1 MQSSVSRWGFPLLLI
16 ALASFVLVLVI
27 NKEVFS
33 YWFNEVPAI
42 QSFKTMFI
50 SIILEAL
57 PFVLLG
63 VLLSSLLHVF
73 VSERLISRLIPKN
86 PLIGIITASSL
97 GLLIPVCECGMIP
110 VVRRLMR
117 KGMPLY
123 MAVVFILTGPI
134 INPVVFWATFEAFR
148 SRPELAYSRIGLAF
162 AVAGAVGLLIYIFV
176 SKSPLKPGPEIAGR
190 LPKQNH
196 FHQHIHTGHAVEH
209 AAGHEH
215 AAGYEHGHGHGYG
228 YGDRGRHHPHKHG
241 EVQNSMGDGGET
253 IVRSH
258 KIARNS
264 NIVRGSEIKNN
275 KIAGSRERA
284 GTGKADNGHAVTA
297 GRNKLLSVLSHAA
310 DEFFEMGKYLI
321 FGSILAALIQT
332 FMARESLVAI
342 GQGEWSS
349 HLFMMAFA
357 FIVSLCSTSDAFV
370 AASFGHT
377 FTAGSLLTFLVFG
390 PMIDMKGTLMLLSIF
405 KMRFVILLIVLVAV
419 FVMLGSMI
427 WEQVFL

>member
-1 MQSSVSRWGFPLLLI
+1 MQSAVSRWGGSLFLI
-16 ALASFVLVLVI
+16 TLASFMLVLLI
-27 NKEVFS
+27 NRDAFTYVFS
-33 YWFNEVPAI
+33 EYPAI

-57 PFVLLG
+57 PFVMLG

-73 VSERLISRLIPKN
+73 VSEKIISRLIPKN
-86 PLIGIITASSL
+86 PFIGIITASSL

-148 SRPELAYSRIGLAF
+148 SRPEIAYSRIGLAF
-162 AVAGAVGLLIYIFV
+162 AAAAAVGLVVYYFV
-176 SKSPLKPGPEIAGR
+176 SRSPLRADN
-190 LPKQNH
+190 Q
-196 FHQHIHTGHAVEH
+196 AS
-209 AAGHEH
+209 AGHLH
-215 AAGYEHGHGHGYG
+215 HGHDHHEHSHAESHG
-228 YGDRGRHHPHKHG
+228 
-241 EVQNSMGDGGET
+241 
-253 IVRSH
+253 
-258 KIARNS
+258 
-264 NIVRGSEIKNN
+264 
-275 KIAGSRERA
+275 
-284 GTGKADNGHAVTA
+284 GKL
-297 GRNKLLSVLSHAA
+297 KSVMTHAA

-349 HLFMMAFA
+349 HLFMMGFA

-370 AASFGHT
+370 AASFAHT

-405 KMRFVILLIVLVAV
+405 KMKFVIVLIILVAA
-419 FVMLGSMI
+419 FVMFGSMI

>member
-1 MQSSVSRWGFPLLLI
+1 MLVLLI
-16 ALASFVLVLVI
+16 NRDAFVYL
-27 NKEVFS
+27 
-33 YWFNEVPAI
+33 FNELPAL

-50 SIILEAL
+50 SIVLEAL

-73 VSERLISRLIPKN
+73 VSEKLISRLIPKN
-86 PLIGIITASSL
+86 PLIGIVSASSL

-134 INPVVFWATFEAFR
+134 INPVVFWATLMAFR
-148 SRPELAYSRIGLAF
+148 SSPEVAYSRIVLAF
-162 AVAGAVGLLIYIFV
+162 AAAAAVGLVLYYFV
-176 SKSPLKPGPEIAGR
+176 SRSPLKTEKDEASSIDSG
-190 LPKQNH
+190 
-196 FHQHIHTGHAVEH
+196 T
-209 AAGHEH
+209 
-215 AAGYEHGHGHGYG
+215 
-228 YGDRGRHHPHKHG
+228 GRHLNTDHHLHRHHDHNHSSPK
-241 EVQNSMGDGGET
+241 S
-253 IVRSH
+253 
-258 KIARNS
+258 
-264 NIVRGSEIKNN
+264 
-275 KIAGSRERA
+275 
-284 GTGKADNGHAVTA
+284 
-297 GRNKLLSVLSHAA
+297 NKLLSVLTHAA

-332 FMARESLVAI
+332 FMARESLAAI

-349 HLFMMAFA
+349 HLFMMGFA

-370 AASFGHT
+370 AASFAHT

-405 KMRFVILLIVLVAV
+405 KMKFVIVLIVMVAV
-419 FVMLGSMI
+419 FVMFGSMI
-427 WEQVFL
+427 WEQIFL

>member
-1 MQSSVSRWGFPLLLI
+1 MQSAVSRWGVSLLLI
-16 ALASFVLVLVI
+16 TFLSFMLVLVI
-27 NKEVFS
+27 NKDAFAYLFDEL
-33 YWFNEVPAI
+33 PAV

-73 VSERLISRLIPKN
+73 VSERLISRLIPRN
-86 PLIGIITASSL
+86 PFIGVLTASSL

-148 SRPELAYSRIGLAF
+148 SRPEMAYSRIGLAF
-162 AVAGAVGLLIYIFV
+162 AAAAAIGLLIYYFV
-176 SKSPLKPGPEIAGR
+176 SRSPLRPDKHYAGGH
-190 LPKQNH
+190 QTNNNH
-196 FHQHIHTGHAVEH
+196 GHHANHNHHQHAYHNH
-209 AAGHEH
+209 
-215 AAGYEHGHGHGYG
+215 
-228 YGDRGRHHPHKHG
+228 RHHANHSHDHHAHDHG
-241 EVQNSMGDGGET
+241 PS
-253 IVRSH
+253 SP
-258 KIARNS
+258 
-264 NIVRGSEIKNN
+264 
-275 KIAGSRERA
+275 
-284 GTGKADNGHAVTA
+284 
-297 GRNKLLSVLSHAA
+297 NKLLSALNHAA

-321 FGSILAALIQT
+321 FGSILAAFIQT

-349 HLFMMAFA
+349 HMFMMAFA

-405 KMRFVILLIVLVAV
+405 KMKFVILLIVLVAG
-419 FVMLGSMI
+419 FVMFGSMI